1 MPHAHMETLDLFAD
15 KQVGAAA
22 FEAAFAGWLASV
34 RRPRKG
40 VTEESS
46 ETAYAMMWHSFTEWS
61 VSKGVGLDDLTP
73 ENLIEFVSRPS
84 QRDAKKDL
92 SPRYV
97 WRLLTLVDRVL
108 GHRSRTQKLPENPA
122 VEEVF
127 SRHPHWRFA
136 NADSND
142 RLPEYLPD
150 DAAAKLVAHLSEPR
164 SKGAGEQ
171 MPWQDVR
178 NRTSVAVML
187 GAGLTP
193 GEVRDLELHDV
204 VVAGSLQPGVPWKLQ
219 VRGGGSH
226 GMRETPLTR
235 WAGRLLGHYLA
246 VRGRENIPGV
256 QLFPSTRKGTA
267 WGKVAQYQ
275 ATAGVLTAAGIDEA
289 LLPGGSF
296 RLRHTFALRQ
306 LRRGKPPDQVALWLG
321 VELREVLRYRLIKY
335 SQDEMPE

>member
-1 MPHAHMETLDLFAD
+1 METLDLFAD
-15 KQVGAAA
+15 KQVGT
-22 FEAAFAGWLASV
+22 AAFATAFSGWLASV

-40 VTEESS
+40 LTEESS
-46 ETAYAMMWHSFTEWS
+46 ETAYAMMWHSFTEWC
-61 VSKGVGLDDLTP
+61 VSTGVGLDDLTP
-73 ENLIEFVSRPS
+73 DILIKFVSRPS
-84 QRDAKKDL
+84 QRDAKKGL

-108 GHRSRTQKLPENPA
+108 GHRSRTQKLPENLA

-136 NADSND
+136 NADRND
-142 RLPEYLPD
+142 PLPAYLPVD
-150 DAAAKLVAHLSEPR
+150 EAAKLVAYLSEAR

-171 MPWQDVR
+171 MPWQEIR

-193 GEVRDLELHDV
+193 GEVRDLEVHHV
-204 VVAGSLQPGVPWKLQ
+204 VVAGSMHPGVPWKLQ

-226 GMRETPLTR
+226 GMRETPLTS

-246 VRGRENIPGV
+246 VRGREKIPGV

-275 ATAGVLTAAGIDEA
+275 ATAGVLTAAGIHEA
-289 LLPGGSF
+289 PLSGGSF

-306 LRRGKPPDQVALWLG
+306 LRRGKAPDQVALWLG
-321 VELREVLRYRLIKY
+321 VELREVLRYKLIKY
-335 SQDEMPE
+335 SQEEMPE

>member
-1 MPHAHMETLDLFAD
+1 METLDLFAD
-15 KQVGAAA
+15 KQVSAAA
-22 FEAAFAGWLASV
+22 FATAFAGWLASV

-46 ETAYAMMWHSFTEWS
+46 ETAYAMMWHSFTEWC
-61 VSKGVGLDDLTP
+61 VSRGVGLDELTP

-108 GHRSRTQKLPENPA
+108 GHRSRTLKLPENAA

-136 NADSND
+136 NADRND
-142 RLPEYLPD
+142 RLPEYLPA

-164 SKGAGEQ
+164 SKGVGEQ
-171 MPWQDVR
+171 MPWQEIR

-193 GEVRDLELHDV
+193 GEVRDLELHQV
-204 VVAGSLQPGVPWKLQ
+204 VVAGSLHPGVPWKLQ
-219 VRGGGSH
+219 VRGGGAH
-226 GMRETPLTR
+226 GMRETPLTG

-246 VRGRENIPGV
+246 LRGREKIPGV

-275 ATAGVLTAAGIDEA
+275 ATTAVLAAAGIDEGH
-289 LLPGGSF
+289 LSGGSF

-306 LRRGKPPDQVALWLG
+306 LRRGKAPNQVALWLG
-321 VELREVLRYRLIKY
+321 VELREVLRYKSVAY
-335 SQDEMPE
+335 DPDEMPE